1 MLKKSFDS
9 PTVQSSIDVI
19 TPVIIKNTNN
29 AKPMS
34 KAYSTRFPPYL
45 SEKNSLILIPN
56 FLKTFLMVILI
67 LNLKKNLLN

>member
-1 MLKKSFDS
+1 MLKKLSDS

-34 KAYSTRFPPYL
+34 KAYSTRLPPYS
-45 SEKNSLILIPN
+45 SEKNALILIPN
-56 FLKTFLMVILI
+56 CLKAFLMVILI
-67 LNLKKNLLN
+67 LSLKIAF